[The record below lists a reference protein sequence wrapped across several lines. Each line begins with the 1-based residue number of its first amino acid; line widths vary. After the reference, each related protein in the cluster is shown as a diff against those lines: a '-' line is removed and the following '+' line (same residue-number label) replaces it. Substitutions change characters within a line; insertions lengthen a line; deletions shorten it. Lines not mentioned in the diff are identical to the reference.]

1 MIADAPSL
9 EGKPLVN
16 GKMPLYLTLVAA
28 ALFIAVLRIFEPYS
42 VSSPWRDYTEPAKR
56 YLQAAMRQDSLALAR
71 QSGSNAPVR
80 WALAA
85 ARAQPE
91 SLAAWARDAKAWTG
105 GRRGD
110 TADVLL
116 AIPGEVCSK
125 HPIWLRF
132 VGSGKQARVLQAT
145 SDCFAPR

>member
-1 MIADAPSL
+1 M
-9 EGKPLVN
+9 VN
-16 GKMPLYLTLVAA
+16 GRMPLYLTLLAA
-28 ALFIAVLRIFEPYS
+28 ALFIAALRIFQPYS
-42 VSSPWRDYTEPAKR
+42 VSSPWRVYTEPAKR
-56 YLQAAMRQDSLALAR
+56 YLQAAVRQDSVALAR
-71 QSGSNAPVR
+71 QSGATAPVL

-91 SLAAWARDAKAWTG
+91 SLAAWARDAEAWTG

-116 AIPGEVCSK
+116 AIPTEVCSK

-132 VGSGKQARVLQAT
+132 VGTGESTRVLHA
-145 SDCFAPR
+145 SSACFAPR